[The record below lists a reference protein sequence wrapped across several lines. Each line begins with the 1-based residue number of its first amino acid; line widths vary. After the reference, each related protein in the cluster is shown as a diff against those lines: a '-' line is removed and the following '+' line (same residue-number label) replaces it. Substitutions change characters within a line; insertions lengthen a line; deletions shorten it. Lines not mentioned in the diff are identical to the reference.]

1 MQKELNIN
9 QTQKNEK
16 NKYQRYKKTSPQ
28 QIILSVLEN
37 EDITMVTS
45 HFQKVSFFRKNNF
58 SQTLRF

>member
-37 EDITMVTS
+37 EDITKVTS